1 MDVWKWG
8 RDCGAGGRS
17 VPPSVFASS
26 LSSLA
31 CSLFGRGWSLAVGR
45 VMGMGAGRRPEQA
58 SASAPLPAGRL
69 GCRAVHQGGHQ
80 GSRSKEKEASSS
92 SPSRGSRGRPALRD
106 RKEGALPQGDL
117 PAPCAGVWTG
127 VDRARRGARGK
138 GRDPKVQPE
147 AGPATSPETPRRR
160 TAQDSVSL
168 AARPRLGVKTVSGS
182 SGLKGN
188 SPKGKHMASVVVK
201 PEARAPL
208 GGKWS

>member
-1 MDVWKWG
+1 MGQRLWG
-8 RDCGAGGRS
+8 GGCS
-17 VPPSVFASS
+17 VPPSIFASS
-26 LSSLA
+26 LSSLTR
-31 CSLFGRGWSLAVGR
+31 SLFGRGWSLAVGR
-45 VMGMGAGRRPEQA
+45 VMGMRTGRRPEQA

-80 GSRSKEKEASSS
+80 GSRRKKKEASSS
-92 SPSRGSRGRPALRD
+92 SPSRGFRGRPALRG
-106 RKEGALPQGDL
+106 RKEGALPQGDP

-127 VDRARRGARGK
+127 VDWARRGARGK

-147 AGPATSPETPRRR
+147 AEHATSPETPRRR
-160 TAQDSVSL
+160 TAQDPVSL
-168 AARPRLGVKTVSGS
+168 AARPPLGVKTVSGS

-188 SPKGKHMASVVVK
+188 CPKGKHMASVVVK